1 MVSTAD
7 GRQLRFVP
15 RVVEHGFHAERL
27 ARLTG
32 LRTGENQ
39 ARRLLD
45 DIHTFGA
52 ELRTRTGVTLLE
64 NIAAVRWLDQR
75 FEPIIAAIPPDLLGR
90 LESAE
95 IYHQLLEHRWY
106 MSEESGHDV
115 TLTEALVSYLD
126 RILAASPDERVQLD
140 EPTAEL
146 ARIDP
151 LP

>member
-1 MVSTAD
+1 MN
-7 GRQLRFVP
+7 
-15 RVVEHGFHAERL
+15 EHIVIV
-27 ARLTG
+27 TG
-32 LRTGENQ
+32 ATSLP
-39 ARRLLD
+39 D
-45 DIHTFGA
+45 H
-52 ELRTRTGVTLLE
+52 V
-64 NIAAVRWLDQR
+64 
-75 FEPIIAAIPPDLLGR
+75 IAAIPPDLLGR